1 MPFARNYILIMEFLK
16 EGGDPD
22 DYRIHRNGTYIPTCN
37 GDDVNGK
44 KLIVPERRK
53 YVQETVDQNKTLE
66 GKKEG

>member
-16 EGGDPD
+16 EGGGSN

-37 GDDVNGK
+37 GYDVNGK
-44 KLIVPERRK
+44 VIVPERRK
-53 YVQETVDQNKTLE
+53 YVQETMGQNKTLE

>member
-1 MPFARNYILIMEFLK
+1 MDRH
-16 EGGDPD
+16 

-44 KLIVPERRK
+44 VIVPERRK
-53 YVQETVDQNKTLE
+53 HVQEIMDQNKTLE